1 MCIAKSFCCAAE
13 INTTLQIKYT
23 SIKLEKEKKIVYL
36 LLWNK
41 PPLDFEA

>member
-1 MCIAKSFCCAAE
+1 MCIAESFCCAAE
-13 INTTLQIKYT
+13 MNTLQIKYT
-23 SIKLEKEKKIVYL
+23 SIKLEKEKETVYL